1 MQPDNKRLVIRRSTA
16 HDIAAISSLISSF
29 YGQKSSEAELNWALS
44 DPWNK
49 DAYRSFVALNKD
61 NKVVGHIGYV
71 AYKYKFKGSIFTG
84 VHPVSWIVA
93 TDASGPV
100 GLILMKKAIEIGQGG
115 FTYIIGGSG
124 ITQEIAKLFRFRL
137 AFHIDNYFKV
147 INWAGYFKMQKG
159 VFTRKILKTLLTF
172 LKSIKLIQVKACIPQ
187 IELEKYVGGDIEFPL
202 DDNTL
207 CNDLSGKDVN
217 WLLECPLLDTE
228 AFLIKW
234 KGKSIGCAI
243 LYIKERPDNFK
254 TGRIVHLSYIGS
266 NEYLWCGVIAQ
277 LERFLKE
284 KGCAVISTLANH
296 PVFKKSLSLSGYI
309 PTRQRRPIF
318 VRDSSNAFSNIPRNS
333 LHLTFCEGDLGYRG
347 M

>member
-44 DPWNK
+44 DPMDK
-49 DAYRSFVALNKD
+49 DTYRSVVAVKD

-71 AYKYKFKGSIFTG
+71 AHKYKFNGSSFKG

-93 TDASGPV
+93 TDTPGPV
-100 GLILMKKAIEIGQGG
+100 GIILMKKIIEIGQGG

-137 AFHIDNYFKV
+137 AFHIDNYFRV
-147 INWAGYFKMQKG
+147 VSWAGYIKMQNGAFIK
-159 VFTRKILKTLLTF
+159 KLLKTLLTF
-172 LKSIKLIQVKACIPQ
+172 VKSTKLIRCKEYIPQ
-187 IELEKYVGGDIEFPL
+187 IELEKYTGGGIEFPI
-202 DDNTL
+202 DNSTF
-207 CNDLSGKDVN
+207 CNDLGEKDIV
-217 WLLECPLLDTE
+217 WLLESPSLNTE
-228 AFLIKW
+228 AFLIKR
-234 KGKSIGCAI
+234 KGKTIGCAI

-266 NEYLWCGVIAQ
+266 NEYLWYDAIAQ
-277 LERFLKE
+277 LEQVLRA
-284 KGCAVISTLANH
+284 KGCAVISTLATHPAFKKALTQNRYISVGQGR
-296 PVFKKSLSLSGYI
+296 PVFI
-309 PTRQRRPIF
+309 
-318 VRDSSNAFSNIPRNS
+318 RDSSNVFRNIPKDC
-333 LHLTFCEGDLGYRG
+333 LHLTFCEADLGYRG